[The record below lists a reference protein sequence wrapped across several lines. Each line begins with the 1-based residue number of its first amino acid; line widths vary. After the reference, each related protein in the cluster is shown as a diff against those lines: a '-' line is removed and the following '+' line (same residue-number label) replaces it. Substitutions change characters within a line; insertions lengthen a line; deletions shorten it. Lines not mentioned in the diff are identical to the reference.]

1 VLVFTASPE
10 KSGQWITS
18 CCPAVLFKSTGSVV
32 LPLPTVAVL
41 PDLIW
46 SVGWL
51 NYENFVV
58 AYCFAGVVTVA
69 AFLIR
74 WLIVGW

>member
-1 VLVFTASPE
+1 
-10 KSGQWITS
+10 
-18 CCPAVLFKSTGSVV
+18 
-32 LPLPTVAVL
+32 VAVL